1 MFQCDL
7 AGADGWTVAAH
18 CLKHGDSTM
27 WDDYIGGLKPA
38 KIIALM
44 YTHGPTIIQCDRATL
59 KARCDEASKKGGCC
73 DQDSW
78 LYFACKRVQHAT
90 NYGVQARTGCQQIME
105 DSYKVSGTPVYI
117 TEKDFETL
125 QRFYLV
131 RYPGLYQWHL
141 TCKQAVFDGRDLVS
155 ASGHTRKFFSR
166 RKSWNARA
174 RVVEADQNTWREY
187 IADEPQ
193 ENTTYATNLAL
204 SKLWTDPE
212 NRQGQR
218 LRIEPLH
225 QVHDALIGQF
235 RIADTEW
242 ACARIRHY
250 FSNTLLIA
258 GTHLI
263 IPFEGAYG
271 PSWGEMGEKH
281 GGGTI

>member
-1 MFQCDL
+1 M
-7 AGADGWTVAAH
+7 
-18 CLKHGDSTM
+18 
-27 WDDYIGGLKPA
+27 
-38 KIIALM
+38 
-44 YTHGPTIIQCDRATL
+44 
-59 KARCDEASKKGGCC
+59 
-73 DQDSW
+73 
-78 LYFACKRVQHAT
+78 
-90 NYGVQARTGCQQIME
+90 
-105 DSYKVSGTPVYI
+105 
-117 TEKDFETL
+117 
-125 QRFYLV
+125 
-131 RYPGLYQWHL
+131 
-141 TCKQAVFDGRDLVS
+141 FDGRDLVS